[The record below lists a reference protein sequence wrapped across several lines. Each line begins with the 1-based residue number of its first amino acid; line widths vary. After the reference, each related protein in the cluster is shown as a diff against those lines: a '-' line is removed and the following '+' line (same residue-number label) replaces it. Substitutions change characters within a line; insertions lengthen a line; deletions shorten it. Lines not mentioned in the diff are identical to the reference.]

1 MVGLLKLRGK
11 ILLSLIGL
19 SVVPLAAVVLVV
31 LQLTG
36 DQLEREMEERAAGV
50 ADFVEIST
58 TLSQREYGNYIQ
70 LMSRNAEVVNTVYY
84 ATLSG
89 EIEGLQTIAEEA
101 QKLYGFDLV
110 EILGADGTLIFRS
123 VTAEGIPAV
132 TGKEHSVIQD
142 SLEGE
147 SSYALG
153 TFDGQLGVVAA
164 SPVATQQEVIG
175 HLVGVTFLDK
185 RFARKLKALS
195 HSEVAFFDEK
205 GVYATTHEGLQ
216 GLDLTLLQSSAR
228 ELEELGRGVVSSR
241 QIRRMTI
248 EGDPFAL
255 IANSLG
261 SGHAGVL
268 LAIDISEMVSSQ
280 EKTRQLLWL
289 LLLVLGTVA
298 GLIGVV
304 ISRGI
309 TRPLAEVVANLKNIA
324 EGEGDLTQILQV
336 SSRDEVG
343 ALAESF
349 NAFVARLREMVQRTR
364 AVSSDLVGAT
374 EKIRASSNEVN
385 AGAIRQSQALE
396 ESFRAI
402 QGIDSAVS
410 GIAEST
416 GVLVHAVEESSSATL
431 ELGATIEEIASQME
445 KLFGTVDEVSSS
457 ISEMSVASQQ
467 VAENVEILSS
477 STEVTA
483 SSIIELDASIKEI
496 EENAERTNRLS
507 EEAARDAEEGKAAV
521 EESIRGIGEVRQTVD
536 RANEAIK
543 VLGKQSDAIG
553 KILNVIDEVADQTG
567 LLALNAAIIAAQAG
581 EHGRGFAVVAVEIR
595 QLADRTAVSTREIGT
610 IIGGLQAGTREAVDA
625 MTAGSERV
633 NREVER
639 SKVAG
644 AALEKIRNSTLKASE
659 QVQGI
664 VRATQEQS
672 RGSRQIT
679 DSINQVASM
688 LGQIATAVKQQTEGS
703 RQLARAAEAM
713 KEIASQGKISTREQA
728 KGSHQIGASME
739 QVRNMIERI
748 DAATREQT
756 QRSAQ
761 VVEAVA
767 SIRAIAEGNAART
780 AELDQVMAILSR
792 QTAALEDEVGAFKV

>member
-1 MVGLLKLRGK
+1 MVGSLKLRGK

-19 SVVPLAAVVLVV
+19 SVIPLAAVVLVF

-36 DQLEREMEERAAGV
+36 RQLEREMEERAAGV

-70 LMSRNAEVVNTVYY
+70 LMARNAEVVNSVYY
-84 ATLSG
+84 ASLSG
-89 EIEGLQTIAEEA
+89 ETGGLQGIADEA
-101 QKLYGFDLV
+101 QKRYGFDLI
-110 EILGADGTLIFRS
+110 EILAADGTLVFRS
-123 VTAEGIPAV
+123 VTLEGLPQV
-132 TGKEHSVIQD
+132 TGREHPVIQD

-147 SSYALG
+147 ASYALG
-153 TFDGQLGVVAA
+153 TFDGQLGVVTA
-164 SPVATQQEVIG
+164 SPVLTGNEVIG
-175 HLVGVTFLDK
+175 HLVGVTFLDAS
-185 RFARKLKALS
+185 FAMKLKALS
-195 HSEVAFFDEK
+195 HSEVAFFDEQ
-205 GVYATTHEGLQ
+205 GIYAATREELKS
-216 GLDLTLLQSSAR
+216 LDLNLLHSTAA
-228 ELEELGRGVVSSR
+228 ELEELSRGVVSSR
-241 QIRRMTI
+241 QIRRTTLDG
-248 EGDPFAL
+248 EPFAL

-261 SGHAGVL
+261 SGQAGVL
-268 LAIDISEMVSSQ
+268 LAIDISEMISSQ
-280 EKTRQLLWL
+280 AKTRQLLWL

-298 GLIGVV
+298 GLVGVV

-309 TRPLAEVVANLKNIA
+309 TRPLAKVVANLKRIA
-324 EGEGDLTQILQV
+324 EGEGDLTQILEV

-343 ALAESF
+343 ELAESF
-349 NAFVARLREMVQRTR
+349 NGFVTRLREMVRRTR
-364 AVSSDLVGAT
+364 TVSSDLVGAT
-374 EKIRASSNEVN
+374 EKIRTSSNEVN
-385 AGAIRQSQALE
+385 SGAIRQSQALE

-402 QGIDSAVS
+402 QGIDGAVS
-410 GIAEST
+410 GIADST

-507 EEAARDAEEGKAAV
+507 EEAARDAEEGKVAV

-536 RANEAIK
+536 RANDAIK
-543 VLGKQSDAIG
+543 ELGKQSEAIG

-610 IIGGLQAGTREAVDA
+610 IIGGLQAGTREAVLA

-679 DSINQVASM
+679 DSINQLSSM

-739 QVRNMIERI
+739 QVRTMIERI

-756 QRSAQ
+756 QRSTQ

-767 SIRAIAEGNAART
+767 SIRQIAEGNAART